1 MTTRYETTKIE
12 TAIAICRI
20 ETIYSIGF
28 GNYLGS
34 FDLSVDSQIRTIS
47 TQIDV
52 GPCFLCPHVC
62 DRDTPPD
69 LHQVS
74 CTLLYFDNKLQNN

>member
-1 MTTRYETTKIE
+1 MLWCKKNKGGFVNQIVTFVVRDGQMTTRYETTKIE
-12 TAIAICRI
+12 TAITICRI

-47 TQIDV
+47 TQILV
-52 GPCFLCPHVC
+52 INF
-62 DRDTPPD
+62 
-69 LHQVS
+69 
-74 CTLLYFDNKLQNN
+74 